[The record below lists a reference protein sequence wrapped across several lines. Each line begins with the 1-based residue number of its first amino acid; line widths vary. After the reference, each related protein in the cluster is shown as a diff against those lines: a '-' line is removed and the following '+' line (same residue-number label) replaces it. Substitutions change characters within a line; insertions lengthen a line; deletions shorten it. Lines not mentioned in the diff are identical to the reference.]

1 MRQMYTVECLGM
13 SFLRYI
19 VSTVVVAGLVSCYGT
34 KDFTI
39 STEPAGA
46 LITINGKEVGTSNL
60 TLEIEQSKD
69 LGIVATKPGYQTA
82 AETVE
87 TKVNRFLSFIWT
99 DESPYAKYIEENSVT
114 IPLQRIMTTESY
126 RPTALEPYTGGGG
139 RTSPDWKPG
148 NR

>member
-1 MRQMYTVECLGM
+1 MKLLQYLM
-13 SFLRYI
+13 S
-19 VSTVVVAGLVSCYGT
+19 TAVVAGVVSCQGT
-34 KDFTI
+34 KEFTI
-39 STEPAGA
+39 NTEPAGA
-46 LITINGKEVGTSNL
+46 LISLNGKEVGTSNL

-82 AETVE
+82 AKTVE

-114 IPLQRIMTTESY
+114 IPLQRIMTTENY
-126 RPTALEPYTGGGG
+126 RPTTLEPYTGGGG

-148 NR
+148 KR